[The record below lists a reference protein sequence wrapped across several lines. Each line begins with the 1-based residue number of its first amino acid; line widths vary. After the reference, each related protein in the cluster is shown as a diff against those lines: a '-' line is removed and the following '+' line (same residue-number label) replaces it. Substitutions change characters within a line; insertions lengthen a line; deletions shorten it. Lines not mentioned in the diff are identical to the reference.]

1 MGNMSNK
8 YNSKTNK
15 IKKFLKYI
23 VIFYVMWIAGK
34 LLIEGGM
41 QVIYYIEKQAI
52 AEKRHII
59 QDYEEWEL
67 ILVNA
72 WNEIP
77 EDYNVTLT
85 ELSNGQKIDSRIYPY
100 LQALFD
106 AMREDGIYPI
116 VREGYRTAEEQQR
129 ILDDKV
135 MAFMR
140 EGYSKSRAKK
150 LAEAWVAIPG
160 TSEHQ
165 LGIAV
170 DINADKEKSSNEE
183 VYEWLAENAYKYGF
197 ILRYP
202 QGKEDI
208 TGTAYE
214 PWHYRYVGE
223 EAAEEIFSRQICLE
237 EYFNR
242 AADL

>member
-1 MGNMSNK
+1 MVIRGNMSK
-8 YNSKTNK
+8 KRNSKTNK

-23 VIFYVMWIAGK
+23 VIFYVLWIAGK

-41 QVIYYIEKQAI
+41 QFIYYIEKSVQ

-59 QDYEEWEL
+59 QDYEEWNL
-67 ILVNA
+67 ILVNT
-72 WNEIP
+72 WNKIP
-77 EDYNVTLT
+77 EDYDVELT
-85 ELSNGQKIDSRIYPY
+85 ELSNSQEVDSRIYPY
-100 LQALFD
+100 LQDLFD

-116 VREGYRTAEEQQR
+116 VREGYRTADEQQR

-135 MAFMR
+135 MAFIR
-140 EGYSKSRAKK
+140 EGYSKSRAKR
-150 LAEAWVAIPG
+150 LAEKWVAIPG

-223 EAAEEIFSRQICLE
+223 EAAEEIFNKQICLE
-237 EYFNR
+237 EYFN
-242 AADL
+242 

>member
-1 MGNMSNK
+1 MSK
-8 YNSKTNK
+8 KHNSKTN
-15 IKKFLKYI
+15 IIRKFLKYI
-23 VIFYVMWIAGK
+23 VIFYMLCIAGK
-34 LLIEGGM
+34 LLIEVGM
-41 QVIYYIEKQAI
+41 QFNHYIEKSVQ
-52 AEKRHII
+52 AEKRHVI
-59 QDYEEWEL
+59 QDYEEWNL

-85 ELSNGQKIDSRIYPY
+85 ELSNGQMIDSRIYPC
-100 LQALFD
+100 LQDMFD

-116 VREGYRTAEEQQR
+116 VREGYRTADEQQR

-135 MAFMR
+135 MAFIR
-140 EGYSKSRAKK
+140 EGYSKSRAKR
-150 LAEAWVAIPG
+150 LAEKWVAIPG

-202 QGKEDI
+202 QDKEDI

-223 EAAEEIFSRQICLE
+223 EAAEEIFNRQICLE
-237 EYFNR
+237 EYFG
-242 AADL
+242 

>member
-1 MGNMSNK
+1 MSK
-8 YNSKTNK
+8 KHNSKTNM

-23 VIFYVMWIAGK
+23 IIFYVLWIAGK
-34 LLIEGGM
+34 LLIEGSM
-41 QVIYYIEKQAI
+41 QCIYYIEKSVQ
-52 AEKRHII
+52 AEKRHVN
-59 QDYEEWEL
+59 QDYEEWNL
-67 ILVNA
+67 ILVNT

-77 EDYNVTLT
+77 EDYNVALT
-85 ELSNGQKIDSRIYPY
+85 ELSNGQKVDSRIYPY
-100 LQALFD
+100 LQDMFD
-106 AMREDGIYPI
+106 AMRADGIYPI

-135 MAFMR
+135 MAFIR
-140 EGYSKSRAKK
+140 EGYSKSRAKR
-150 LAEAWVAIPG
+150 LAEKWVAIPG

-202 QGKEDI
+202 QSKEDI

-223 EAAEEIFSRQICLE
+223 EAAEEIFNRQICLE
-237 EYFNR
+237 EYF
-242 AADL
+242 DV

>member
-1 MGNMSNK
+1 MSK
-8 YNSKTNK
+8 KHNSKTNM

-23 VIFYVMWIAGK
+23 VIFYVLWIAGK
-34 LLIEGGM
+34 LLIEGGT
-41 QVIYYIEKQAI
+41 QFINYIEKSVQ
-52 AEKRHII
+52 AEKRHVV
-59 QDYEEWEL
+59 QDYEEWNL
-67 ILVNA
+67 ILVNT

-77 EDYNVTLT
+77 EDYDVTLT
-85 ELSNGQKIDSRIYPY
+85 ELSNGQEVDSRIYPY
-100 LQALFD
+100 LQDLFD

-116 VREGYRTAEEQQR
+116 VREGYRTADEQQR

-135 MAFMR
+135 MAFIR
-140 EGYSKSRAKK
+140 EGYSKSRAKR
-150 LAEAWVAIPG
+150 LAEKWVAIPG

-223 EAAEEIFSRQICLE
+223 EAAEEIFNRQICLE
-237 EYFNR
+237 EYFEW
-242 AADL
+242 

>member
-1 MGNMSNK
+1 MSKKN
-8 YNSKTNK
+8 NSKTNK

-23 VIFYVMWIAGK
+23 VIFYVLWIAGK

-41 QVIYYIEKQAI
+41 QVNYYIKKSVQ
-52 AEKRHII
+52 AEKRHVI
-59 QDYEEWEL
+59 QDYEEWNL
-67 ILVNA
+67 ILINA

-85 ELSNGQKIDSRIYPY
+85 ELSNGQMIDSRIYPC
-100 LQALFD
+100 LQDMFD

-116 VREGYRTAEEQQR
+116 VREGYRTADEQQR

-135 MAFMR
+135 MAFIR
-140 EGYSKSRAKK
+140 EGYSKSRAKR
-150 LAEAWVAIPG
+150 LAETWVAIPG

-202 QGKEDI
+202 QDKEDI

-223 EAAEEIFSRQICLE
+223 EAAEEIFNRQICLE
-237 EYFNR
+237 EYF
-242 AADL
+242 D

>member
-1 MGNMSNK
+1 MSK
-8 YNSKTNK
+8 KHSSK
-15 IKKFLKYI
+15 KKTGRKLLKYI
-23 VIFYVMWIAGK
+23 VIFYVLWIAGK

-41 QVIYYIEKQAI
+41 QFIYYIEKSVQ

-59 QDYEEWEL
+59 QDYEEWNL
-67 ILVNA
+67 ILVNT

-77 EDYNVTLT
+77 KDYDVTLT
-85 ELSNGQKIDSRIYPY
+85 ELSNGQEVDSRIYPY
-100 LQALFD
+100 LQDLFD

-116 VREGYRTAEEQQR
+116 VREGYRTADEQQR

-135 MAFMR
+135 MAFIR
-140 EGYSKSRAKK
+140 EGYSKSRAKR
-150 LAEAWVAIPG
+150 LAEKWVAVPG

-223 EAAEEIFSRQICLE
+223 EAAEEIFNRQICFE
-237 EYFNR
+237 EYF
-242 AADL
+242 D

>member
-1 MGNMSNK
+1 MSK
-8 YNSKTNK
+8 KRNSKTNK

-23 VIFYVMWIAGK
+23 VIFYVLWIAGK

-41 QVIYYIEKQAI
+41 QFTYYIEKSVQ

-59 QDYEEWEL
+59 QDYEEWNL
-67 ILVNA
+67 ILVNT

-77 EDYNVTLT
+77 EDYDVALT
-85 ELSNGQKIDSRIYPY
+85 ELSNGQEVDSRIYPY
-100 LQALFD
+100 LQDLFD

-116 VREGYRTAEEQQR
+116 VREGYRTADEQQR

-135 MAFMR
+135 MAFIR
-140 EGYSKSRAKK
+140 EGYSRSRAKR
-150 LAEAWVAIPG
+150 LAEKWVAIPG

-223 EAAEEIFSRQICLE
+223 EAAEEIFNRQICLE
-237 EYFNR
+237 EYFE
-242 AADL
+242 

>member
-1 MGNMSNK
+1 MSK
-8 YNSKTNK
+8 KRNSKTNK

-23 VIFYVMWIAGK
+23 VIFYVLWIAGK

-41 QVIYYIEKQAI
+41 QFIYYIEKSVQ

-59 QDYEEWEL
+59 QDYEEWNL
-67 ILVNA
+67 ILVNT
-72 WNEIP
+72 WNKIP
-77 EDYNVTLT
+77 EDYDVELT
-85 ELSNGQKIDSRIYPY
+85 ELSNSQEVDSRIYPY
-100 LQALFD
+100 LQDLFD

-116 VREGYRTAEEQQR
+116 VREGYRTADEQQR

-135 MAFMR
+135 MAFIR
-140 EGYSKSRAKK
+140 EGYSKSRAKR
-150 LAEAWVAIPG
+150 LAEKWVAIPG

-223 EAAEEIFSRQICLE
+223 EAAEEIFNKQICLE
-237 EYFNR
+237 EYFN
-242 AADL
+242 

>member
-1 MGNMSNK
+1 MSK
-8 YNSKTNK
+8 KHNSKTN
-15 IKKFLKYI
+15 IIRKFLKCI
-23 VIFYVMWIAGK
+23 VIFYVLWIAGK
-34 LLIEGGM
+34 LLIEVGM
-41 QVIYYIEKQAI
+41 QFNYYIEKSVQ
-52 AEKRHII
+52 AEKRHVI

-67 ILVNA
+67 ILVNE

-85 ELSNGQKIDSRIYPY
+85 ELSNGQMIDSRIYPC
-100 LQALFD
+100 LQDMFD

-116 VREGYRTAEEQQR
+116 VREGYRTADEQQR

-140 EGYSKSRAKK
+140 EGYSKSRAKR
-150 LAEAWVAIPG
+150 LAEKWVAIPG

-202 QGKEDI
+202 QDKEDI

-223 EAAEEIFSRQICLE
+223 EAAEEIFNRQICLE
-237 EYFNR
+237 EYFG
-242 AADL
+242 